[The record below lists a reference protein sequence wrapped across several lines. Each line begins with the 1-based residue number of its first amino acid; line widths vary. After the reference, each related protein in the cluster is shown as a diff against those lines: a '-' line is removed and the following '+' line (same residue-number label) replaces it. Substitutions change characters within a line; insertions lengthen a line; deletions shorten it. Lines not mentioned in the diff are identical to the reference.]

1 MLWCRYGS
9 KFLYEVR
16 GTSRDCVTLTASQP
30 KISRLGVD
38 ISSADATGEAEFE
51 LGYLSKNSLNID
63 TRHPVC
69 DKDARRTVSP
79 TAAHEH
85 ARHAS
90 RQV

>member
-1 MLWCRYGS
+1 M
-9 KFLYEVR
+9 
-16 GTSRDCVTLTASQP
+16 LTASHP

-51 LGYLSKNSLNID
+51 LGYLSQSSLNID

-79 TAAHEH
+79 TAAHDMH
-85 ARHAS
+85 RHAS
-90 RQV
+90 GQV